1 MLSDDDRIATLERK
15 VTKLELQ
22 RMQDESKAKE
32 NIPSAQV
39 FNLKETKE
47 DMSIL
52 LGLVTTQEE
61 TTRELKDSAERIESL
76 LDGFDRSFFNG
87 LDRRVEDLDG
97 RLIFFEHNVN
107 KRFDAIDQLFNAHD
121 QRFDA
126 HDKRF
131 DEIDQRFD
139 AHDKR
144 FDEIDQRFDA
154 HDKRFDE
161 IDQRFD
167 AHDKRFDGIDQHLD
181 SLDKK
186 FDQVLLMLSTLTS
199 GSQQGT

>member
-1 MLSDDDRIATLERK
+1 MLSYDNRLAALERK
-15 VTKLELQ
+15 VTKLELW
-22 RMQDESKAKE
+22 RMQDERKAKE
-32 NIPSAQV
+32 NTPSAQV
-39 FNLKETKE
+39 FNLSVINEN
-47 DMSIL
+47 MSIL
-52 LGLVTTQEE
+52 LGLVTKQQE
-61 TTRELKDSAERIESL
+61 TTRELKDSVERIESL

-97 RLIFFEHNVN
+97 RLIFFEYNVN
-107 KRFDAIDQLFNAHD
+107 KRFDAIDQRFNAH
-121 QRFDA
+121 
-126 HDKRF
+126 
-131 DEIDQRFD
+131 DQRFD